1 MSKKIMKEL
10 SSILAT
16 KRDEAAEAVDTA
28 VSDRLSAVVE
38 QHLDVIAA
46 AHSSTHRSYIN

>member
-10 SSILAT
+10 SSILGT
-16 KRDEAAEAVDTA
+16 KSDDAEQAVDTA
-28 VSDRLSAVVE
+28 VADRLSAVVE

-46 AHSSTHRSYIN
+46 AHHSIHRSYIN